1 MHHGFYTNITSENH
15 LTTFITDAEDTESYL
30 EKYSQLS
37 YIDQEKLVSLVN
49 KNKQSFS
56 VLRINSQSLNAKI
69 DQSGTMYIRK
79 FALRCR
85 HHFPNLR
92 WLRIDITFSF

>member
-1 MHHGFYTNITSENH
+1 MSLMHHGFCTNIASENSF
-15 LTTFITDAEDTESYL
+15 FITDVEDTESYL

-56 VLRINSQSLNAKI
+56 VLTPFKYKH
-69 DQSGTMYIRK
+69 DK
-79 FALRCR
+79 
-85 HHFPNLR
+85 
-92 WLRIDITFSF
+92 